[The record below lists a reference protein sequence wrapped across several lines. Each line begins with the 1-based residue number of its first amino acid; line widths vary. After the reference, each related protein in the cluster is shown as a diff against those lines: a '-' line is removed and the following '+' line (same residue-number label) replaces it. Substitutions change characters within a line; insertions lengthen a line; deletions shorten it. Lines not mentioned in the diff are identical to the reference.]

1 MPRFIAKLAIP
12 IAVATLFGA
21 AFLSTPPTTVSG
33 QTVTET
39 PTVTATATTTTTAT
53 ATATTTATATA
64 TATGTATATATAT
77 ATGTPQPGTGT
88 ITTGT
93 VAKDGF
99 SLIVWGGG
107 TRTQLIA
114 ASACTAPTLAFWA
127 TSNGEFITYVP
138 GTTVAAVNAS
148 FDTLFGATNI
158 PAATPLVARCN

>member
-39 PTVTATATTTTTAT
+39 PTVTATTTTTAT

-64 TATGTATATATAT
+64 SATAT

-93 VAKDGF
+93 VAKNGF

-148 FDTLFGATNI
+148 FDTLFGPTSI
-158 PAATPLVARCN
+158 PVATPLVARCN